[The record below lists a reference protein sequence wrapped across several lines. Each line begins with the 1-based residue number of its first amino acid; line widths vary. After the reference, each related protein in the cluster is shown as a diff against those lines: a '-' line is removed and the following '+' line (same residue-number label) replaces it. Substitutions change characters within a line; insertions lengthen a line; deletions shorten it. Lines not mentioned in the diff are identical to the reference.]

1 MLVSKY
7 KLLIYFLPIIVL
19 SSCEGVMSD
28 VLVEPETSQSQVLL
42 FDTYVEKIRDQLKQL
57 LKNCDGI
64 QLK

>member
-28 VLVEPETSQSQVLL
+28 VLVEPETSKSQVLL
-42 FDTYVEKIRDQLKQL
+42 FDTYVEKIRANMKQL
-57 LKNCDGI
+57 LHGCDGI
-64 QLK
+64 KLS